1 MAINGK
7 GIQLVDLFV
16 WKWAYSN
23 ARYLHTTRV
32 FSSHL
37 TFSPVLQILKVSC
50 RRHTHWRVS
59 SLKFIIPVYRRRCRD
74 RFFARWKF
82 CRHRGPPSVSLS
94 FSWRNFRAK
103 TIPYFFFPIAANK
116 RLLIGSANMQHLL
129 DYVGSDSAYLKMK
142 FKNRSL

>member
-1 MAINGK
+1 MLIIIGHKLINFLPFKNKGRNLTFIWDSKFMAINGK
-7 GIQLVDLFV
+7 GIKLVDLFV
-16 WKWAYSN
+16 WKWTYSN
-23 ARYLHTTRV
+23 AEYLHATRV

-59 SLKFIIPVYRRRCRD
+59 SLKFIIPVYRCRD

-82 CRHRGPPSVSLS
+82 CRHREPPSVSLS

-103 TIPYFFFPIAANK
+103 TILYFFFPIAAN
-116 RLLIGSANMQHLL
+116 ISA
-129 DYVGSDSAYLKMK
+129 
-142 FKNRSL
+142 F